1 MNAPRCWT
9 SETSTGKR
17 RFHVPV
23 FVRWRDQDAYGHVNN
38 ATMFTLLEEAR
49 IHAFWQPASGDAGHP
64 LSTESEHGSRTH
76 TLVAGHTIEYK
87 SPITH
92 GELPIEVVL
101 WISHL
106 GSASAEISYEVWNNE
121 HEQERICYVIARTSL
136 VFIDPQ
142 TLRPRRLTDEERANW
157 SEYLDDPVVLRSD
170 RKTAER
176 FAHVAGAEPIT
187 SALDLSSVNTA
198 QQPSEPGPGA

>member
-1 MNAPRCWT
+1 MNELRCW
-9 SETSTGKR
+9 SSATSTGKR

-38 ATMFTLLEEAR
+38 ATVFTLLEEAR
-49 IHAFWQPASGDAGHP
+49 IQAFWRPASGDEPHP
-64 LSTESEHGSRTH
+64 LATGSAHGSRTH

-87 SPITH
+87 SPIEYS
-92 GELPIEVVL
+92 ELPIEVVL

-106 GSASAEISYEVWNNE
+106 GSASAEISYEVWDNE
-121 HEQERICYVIARTSL
+121 QRSDRECRVIARTTI

-142 TLRPRRLTDEERANW
+142 TLRPRRLTDEE
-157 SEYLDDPVVLRSD
+157 SEAWNAYLDDPVILRSD

-176 FAHVAGAEPIT
+176 FAHVDRPEPIT
-187 SALDLSSVNTA
+187 SALNLDDVQA
-198 QQPSEPGPGA
+198 QQQQQGN